1 MRTKIG
7 IVSFEIKN
15 DTQWDNDVVV
25 LPQRLDMA
33 YKQLRDFHEKE
44 LGGAIATKLNMRF
57 NEVMA
62 VTNSATF
69 FATELMFLDGF
80 AYLYNLRRVYYF
92 LARKHAQIINPKG
105 TTLVAILHH
114 FDSYVGSKTK
124 WFDLKNHPSKVLK
137 YLPGVAPPPP
147 PSTATTNKEELKKA
161 AKQEIKLLLH
171 VMISLIF
178 SILACNTNYVSLS
191 VMD

>member
-15 DTQWDNDVVV
+15 DTQWDNNVVV

-33 YKQLRDFHEKE
+33 YKQLRDFVPGEERIKMIKFLKWHGIGSYQQHEKE

-114 FDSYVGSKTK
+114 YDSYVGSKTK
-124 WFDLKNHPSKVLK
+124 WFDLKNVSN
-137 YLPGVAPPPP
+137 Y
-147 PSTATTNKEELKKA
+147 
-161 AKQEIKLLLH
+161 KLGY
-171 VMISLIF
+171 IWCI
-178 SILACNTNYVSLS
+178 
-191 VMD
+191 